1 MRGVEIVRLAEEFD
15 WKDEG
20 PGGEHPFMLN
30 KKGAKRRVPVRNK
43 VKGRIEAQVILKE
56 LGIPRNRWPEKC
68 R

>member
-1 MRGVEIVRLAEEFD
+1 
-15 WKDEG
+15 
-20 PGGEHPFMLN
+20 MLN